1 MAAYEG
7 ICVEIER
14 ENNNPK
20 LTDLLN
26 IIIPPKRS
34 LGGYIGVTRWSVGW
48 AGGRSVGPA
57 VRCVFLFQYNFI
69 Q

>member
-7 ICVEIER
+7 ICVEIEK

-26 IIIPPKRS
+26 IIFYDFGI
-34 LGGYIGVTRWSVGW
+34 
-48 AGGRSVGPA
+48 
-57 VRCVFLFQYNFI
+57 
-69 Q
+69 